1 MLAQAGS
8 ILDRAYFSADGSACM
23 VVRARV
29 SSGERQVVPPYPG
42 ALPARL
48 LLSRE
53 NSESPPGQSRRLFW
67 VRASATRGHARS
79 LKSVGFG
86 KVVRAC
92 SHLIYL
98 VSVPAS
104 RRGKARWRATPLGGF
119 ALSCL
124 WHKKGSE
131 CGRAG
136 RAGGLASCLV
146 SSWAS
151 PPRGETQALDST
163 RATRLYPLYHQFEEC
178 DRQIVLMA
186 PALCFLLGGGGEGE

>member
-163 RATRLYPLYHQFEEC
+163 RATRLYPLYHLNLTTRTC
-178 DRQIVLMA
+178 AGRVRATSIG
-186 PALCFLLGGGGEGE
+186 C

>member
-1 MLAQAGS
+1 MKRNLLWNRVIRKTRTHSSAG
-8 ILDRAYFSADGSACM
+8 FWC
-23 VVRARV
+23 
-29 SSGERQVVPPYPG
+29 EK
-42 ALPARL
+42 PAGGPQLVFPNFRPRFPTGISDL
-48 LLSRE
+48 IEYSLTQRIPL
-53 NSESPPGQSRRLFW
+53 SRRLFW

-104 RRGKARWRATPLGGF
+104 RRGKARWRATPLGGL
-119 ALSCL
+119 ALSYL